1 VDGLHI
7 EGLDAALDTDA
18 LAAGKVAA
26 RVDHVQVRLSA
37 STLVRLSANPT
48 FPASVERLET
58 GKLHLK
64 VRKGGRSLGAE
75 VTLAVDSVG
84 RIVAEVGAVRLG
96 GIRLPGGLMG
106 LIQGV
111 VAGQL
116 PPGVTVDC
124 NRFTVDHREMA
135 ASRGVAVAPVR
146 SIQVTPQEIAIEF

>member
-1 VDGLHI
+1 MDGLRI
-7 EGLDAALDTDA
+7 EGLSAAIDAEA
-18 LAAGKVAA
+18 LAAGNVVA
-26 RVDHVQVRLSA
+26 RVDHVRVGISA
-37 STLVRLSANPT
+37 NALIRLSANAAY
-48 FPASVERLET
+48 PASVERVEE

-64 VRKGGRSLGAE
+64 VSKGGRNLGAE
-75 VTLAVDSVG
+75 VTLSADASG

-106 LIQGV
+106 LLQGV

-135 ASRGVAVAPVR
+135 ASRGIDLAPVR
-146 SIQVTPQEIAIEF
+146 SILISPQEIVLEL